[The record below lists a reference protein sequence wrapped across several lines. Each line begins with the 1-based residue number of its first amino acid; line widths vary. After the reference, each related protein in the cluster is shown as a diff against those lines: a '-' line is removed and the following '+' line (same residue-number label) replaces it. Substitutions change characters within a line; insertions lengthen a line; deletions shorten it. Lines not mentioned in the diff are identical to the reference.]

1 MTDVPELH
9 ELEAAL
15 REAGAGVLVPARSVP
30 AAFAERPIL
39 RDRLP
44 LPGGSMLAVLEAGDE
59 VLVIPLAPMH
69 ARDEAPRRAVP
80 GDGAAEGV
88 RDVIRRGEPIGR
100 FVPSAFAALP
110 AARGERAIDVDQSN
124 ESTIVGEAVV
134 VKMYPR
140 TTPGPQPGLD
150 LQAHLAV
157 VGFRE
162 TPAPLGTLRWES
174 SGAPPVLLATAAA
187 YLPGARDGWEWFL
200 ERVLEAIDAGDSEP
214 SLAAASATGGLV
226 ARLHGALATPSSV
239 FPTPVADAG
248 RHEIAAWNA
257 RAEATLDEAL
267 ALTGGDEGERL
278 RGLAPAARAA
288 IARLAEVEATPTM
301 RIHGDLHVGQVLAW
315 AGGYAIAD
323 FDGDPLAPAPERNAR
338 GPIARDVA
346 SFVRSLDHLGRIAQR
361 RDPARDD
368 PSRDDRVEAWIE
380 QARHRF
386 LSAYRAG
393 LGPSH
398 AGLFDERLLVPLEV
412 AQACH
417 EYVYAARYLPRWLYV
432 PDLALPR
439 LLGRIG
445 S

>member
-1 MTDVPELH
+1 MTEVPELH

-15 REAGAGVLVPARSVP
+15 REAGPGVLVSARSV
-30 AAFAERPIL
+30 ATAFPERPVL
-39 RDRLP
+39 LDRLP
-44 LPGGSMLAVLEAGDE
+44 LPGGSVLAVLEAGDE
-59 VLVIPLAPMH
+59 VLVVPLAPMH
-69 ARDEAPRRAVP
+69 ARDEEPRRAVP

-88 RDVIRRGEPIGR
+88 LEVIRRGEPIGR
-100 FVPSAFAALP
+100 FVPSAFAAMP
-110 AARGERAIDVDQSN
+110 PARGERAIDVDQSN

-134 VKMYPR
+134 VKVYPR

-150 LQAHLAV
+150 LQVHLAA

-162 TPAPLGTLRWES
+162 TPAALGTLRWES
-174 SGAPPVLLATAAA
+174 SGASPVLLAAAAA

-200 ERVLEAIDAGDSEP
+200 ELVLAALDAGDPEP
-214 SLAAASATGGLV
+214 SLAAAAATGGLV

-248 RHEIAAWNA
+248 HHELAAWRA
-257 RAEATLDEAL
+257 RAEATLEEAL

-278 RGLAPAARAA
+278 RELAPAARVALA
-288 IARLAEVEATPTM
+288 PLAEMTATPTM

-323 FDGDPLAPAPERNAR
+323 FDGDPLAPAAERTAR

-361 RDPARDD
+361 RGPASDD
-368 PSRDDRVEAWIE
+368 RLRDDRVEAWIE
-380 QARHRF
+380 QARRRF
-386 LSAYRAG
+386 LVAYRGG
-393 LGPSH
+393 LGSPH
-398 AGLFDERLLVPLEV
+398 AGLFDERLLAPLEV

-439 LLGRIG
+439 LLARIG